1 MLLASHKLA
10 AGEKKPRPEL
20 ADVFRQHGESYR
32 NTHRLPATHKKV
44 VRAIEVCRT
53 QNWEGIWID
62 ATHAV
67 LSARLITPAVIATA
81 LNASHWLKPSGW
93 RSKPLSFCRWAT
105 SIWFSRC
112 RMSSTV

>member
-20 ADVFRQHGESYR
+20 ADVFRQYGESYR
-32 NTHRLPATHKKV
+32 NTHRLPAAHKKV
-44 VRAIEVCRT
+44 MRAIEVCGPKS
-53 QNWEGIWID
+53 WEGIWID

-81 LNASHWLKPSGW
+81 LNASPWPKPGG
-93 RSKPLSFCRWAT
+93 
-105 SIWFSRC
+105 
-112 RMSSTV
+112 